1 MAIKSKVKEKE
12 IEIENKFKKTYTNT
26 KINRSL
32 GYCSLT

>member
-12 IEIENKFKKTYTNT
+12 IEIENKFKKTYT

-32 GYCSLT
+32 GCSSLT